1 MGQYLY
7 NTTLYIIC
15 NIGFKRTTIPSFSL
29 CTAEG
34 HWSVYNPQCVK
45 VTCSVYIF
53 ENNNVLYTPIEHYTG
68 NIFLIDY
75 NTTLYPVCK
84 DGFTPKS
91 GHIPRKCEL
100 DGQLSGHEPIC
111 TRKACVA
118 VNHLEVNI
126 SGYSVHV
133 SGPFLYE
140 ETKIVEYN
148 HSLFYHVNGSLSVS
162 CAVNGSL
169 KWQHGKPPD
178 LRKICILPK
187 TIPNG
192 IVNHSC
198 LSDDK
203 CEQGTTIRI
212 ECYEGFSTSNTYVKC
227 LPSHSWNG
235 DLFCE
240 KLSTFET
247 QTVAIASAASVGTLL
262 IVASAIA
269 FAVFLHRRK
278 RKEHTKNKCTL
289 HKPTNVLNVISETV
303 NIGRAVETKDNTE
316 YATSTAHFGL
326 TRDEEAGMEK
336 SYYSI
341 GDRVKLPDNAIKVE
355 NLYDIIF
362 SSESKETMKTQFKI
376 FPKGLTEDYQVALK
390 PQNRQK
396 NRYKSIYPYDETRVI
411 LQKYGSHISDYT
423 NANYIH
429 GYNQTR
435 AYIASQGPTKEVLVD
450 FWRMIWQLRV
460 GKVVMLT
467 NLEENKTMKCIQYW
481 PEADSVNFDDYKVTT
496 QGEENYSDFII
507 RTLIVEKTGEGKRKL
522 FHFHFTAWPDKSVP
536 KYASSLVHFRHKVE
550 TTPVKENGPV
560 IVHCS
565 AGVGRTGTFIAL
577 NILTEQAS
585 TMGYVDPVGCVNT
598 LRRQRVDMVQTPDQ
612 YIFLHMA
619 LLETLMLSTSALS
632 ASRFLKYYEELMA
645 FDNHLRKR
653 KIDIEFSR
661 MEKMSPVAD
670 ECQYVSA
677 KEVRNRKKN
686 RYSNILP
693 VADHMP
699 YLTPSGK
706 RSEPDYI
713 NAVFLPNYKKKG
725 AFIVTQTPLKATKTD
740 FWRLVVEH
748 DVHTIIM
755 MNNMSEMKEDEIYWP
770 VHNESETYEN
780 MTITKTSEDCE
791 GGLRKIMFDF
801 NRFEKLRK
809 LQQ

>member
-1 MGQYLY
+1 MKTDKVNMELTLMLLFLSGTALGDRTDWHFTASRDMLTGMIIYGYTSSTSYIELFHDGDRSVSRNDTIIISVGGTEMVQRIRITTKSYL
-7 NTTLYIIC
+7 TLCEVEVFAI
-15 NIGFKRTTIPSFSL
+15 
-29 CTAEG
+29 
-34 HWSVYNPQCVK
+34 
-45 VTCSVYIF
+45 
-53 ENNNVLYTPIEHYTG
+53 
-68 NIFLIDY
+68 
-75 NTTLYPVCK
+75 CK

-362 SSESKETMKTQFKI
+362 SSESKETMKTQFK
-376 FPKGLTEDYQVALK
+376 
-390 PQNRQK
+390 
-396 NRYKSIYPYDETRVI
+396 
-411 LQKYGSHISDYT
+411 
-423 NANYIH
+423 
-429 GYNQTR
+429 
-435 AYIASQGPTKEVLVD
+435 
-450 FWRMIWQLRV
+450 
-460 GKVVMLT
+460 
-467 NLEENKTMKCIQYW
+467 
-481 PEADSVNFDDYKVTT
+481 
-496 QGEENYSDFII
+496 
-507 RTLIVEKTGEGKRKL
+507 
-522 FHFHFTAWPDKSVP
+522 
-536 KYASSLVHFRHKVE
+536 
-550 TTPVKENGPV
+550 
-560 IVHCS
+560 
-565 AGVGRTGTFIAL
+565 
-577 NILTEQAS
+577 
-585 TMGYVDPVGCVNT
+585 
-598 LRRQRVDMVQTPDQ
+598 
-612 YIFLHMA
+612 
-619 LLETLMLSTSALS
+619 
-632 ASRFLKYYEELMA
+632 
-645 FDNHLRKR
+645 
-653 KIDIEFSR
+653 
-661 MEKMSPVAD
+661 
-670 ECQYVSA
+670 
-677 KEVRNRKKN
+677 
-686 RYSNILP
+686 
-693 VADHMP
+693 
-699 YLTPSGK
+699 
-706 RSEPDYI
+706 
-713 NAVFLPNYKKKG
+713 
-725 AFIVTQTPLKATKTD
+725 
-740 FWRLVVEH
+740 
-748 DVHTIIM
+748 
-755 MNNMSEMKEDEIYWP
+755 
-770 VHNESETYEN
+770 
-780 MTITKTSEDCE
+780 
-791 GGLRKIMFDF
+791 
-801 NRFEKLRK
+801 
-809 LQQ
+809 